1 MKEGKQAK
9 RGRFRAKAADF
20 FELPSEIVLDLPRLV
35 LTGKQRLMIENHRG
49 IKEYTKERIRLST
62 PVGKLKISGAEL
74 EILTIDQEQVEIK
87 GRIDQ
92 IEWEDRGEES

>member
-9 RGRFRAKAADF
+9 RARLRAKVADF

-35 LTGKQRLMIENHRG
+35 LTGKQRLLIENHRG
-49 IKEYTKERIRLST
+49 IKEYAKALIRLST
-62 PVGKLKISGAEL
+62 PVGTLRISGQDL
-74 EILTIDQEQVEIK
+74 EILAIAQEQVEIE

-92 IEWEDRGEES
+92 IEWEERGEEQ